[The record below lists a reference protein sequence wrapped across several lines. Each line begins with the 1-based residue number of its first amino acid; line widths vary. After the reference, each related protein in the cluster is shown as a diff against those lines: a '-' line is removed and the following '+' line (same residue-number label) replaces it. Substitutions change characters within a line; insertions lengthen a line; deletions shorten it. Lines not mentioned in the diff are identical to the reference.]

1 MIYVN
6 LNLRYCLHNS
16 QKFERVLLPNPPFN
30 APFAFVYQAYPLSQI
45 GESIFVMA
53 VKKLNFKWRSL
64 FYMYFFL
71 FTNITFSRFYNL
83 KKRLRMLFDHELF
96 WYHWLGKI
104 CFSIITV
111 KGKKYIKK
119 KEWDDPTS
127 SKPVVAHVWITRVRP
142 FF

>member
-1 MIYVN
+1 M
-6 LNLRYCLHNS
+6 HNS

-64 FYMYFFL
+64 FYMYFFSIYEHYFL
-71 FTNITFSRFYNL
+71 TLLQL
-83 KKRLRMLFDHELF
+83 KKKGYESCLIMSFSGIMDQEHEMFFNYNCKRLE
-96 WYHWLGKI
+96 I
-104 CFSIITV
+104 
-111 KGKKYIKK
+111 YIKK
-119 KEWDDPTS
+119 KWDDPAS